1 MNELQLVIERLKI
14 TKAPFSTL
22 ISGMPFDSDY
32 FLVTSLADDIQY
44 AIYKKRDV
52 GFVIVDFFSNS
63 SEANK
68 EATEIINTY
77 PRLAASI
84 NCQIEYHK
92 QDIPEAKP

>member
-1 MNELQLVIERLKI
+1 MNELQAVIERLKI
-14 TKAPFSTL
+14 TKAPFNSFL
-22 ISGMPFDSDY
+22 NDLPLDCEH
-32 FLVTSLADDIQY
+32 FLVTSCVDDIKY
-44 AIYKKRDV
+44 AIYKKRDI
-52 GFVIVDFFSNS
+52 GFVIVDFFSNP

-92 QDIPEAKP
+92 QDISEAKS

>member
-14 TKAPFSTL
+14 TKAPFSIL

-32 FLVTSLADDIQY
+32 FLVTSLANGIQH

-52 GFVIVDFFSNS
+52 GFVIVDFFSNP

-84 NCQIEYHK
+84 NCRNELHK